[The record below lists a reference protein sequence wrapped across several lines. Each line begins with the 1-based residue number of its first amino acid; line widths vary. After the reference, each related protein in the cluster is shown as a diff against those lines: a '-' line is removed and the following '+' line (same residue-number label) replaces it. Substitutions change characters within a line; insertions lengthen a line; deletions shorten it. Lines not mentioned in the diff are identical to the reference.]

1 MTYRTRLMQMWRR
14 LWAML
19 ALACVLS
26 LVNGAVAGAAEV
38 GLDLQSI
45 ASSVAA
51 DNTQVSS
58 HQEDGGKK
66 SPSKSHCAL
75 CCTHTGVSVLPTIA
89 SAATPAAAAAVHEV
103 QPDRFALFPRGEGPD
118 QPPRA

>member
-1 MTYRTRLMQMWRR
+1 MAYRTTFKQIWRR
-14 LWAML
+14 LWAAL

-38 GLDLQSI
+38 GIDLQSI
-45 ASSVAA
+45 TISVATNDA
-51 DNTQVSS
+51 QVSS
-58 HQEDGGKK
+58 HQDDGGKK

-75 CCTHTGVSVLPTIA
+75 CCTHTGVSLLPFVGSLTTTDVA
-89 SAATPAAAAAVHEV
+89 DTEHEV
-103 QPDRFALFPRGEGPD
+103 RPDRFALFARGEGPD